1 MKFIK
6 AIEGFDGYF
15 ITKDGEVFCNL
26 GKGCTNRDK
35 RVEPYKIKPRKAKNG
50 YLRVYMRND
59 KTNKRV
65 DRYIHRLVATHY
77 VENPHGKNVV
87 NHIDSDR
94 SNNHYK
100 NLEWTTTKENLEHAM
115 THGSLQ
121 RNPHTG
127 RFERK

>member
-1 MKFIK
+1 MH
-6 AIEGFDGYF
+6 
-15 ITKDGEVFCNL
+15 
-26 GKGCTNRDK
+26 
-35 RVEPYKIKPRKAKNG
+35 RV
-50 YLRVYMRND
+50 
-59 KTNKRV
+59 
-65 DRYIHRLVATHY
+65 VATAFCPNFNQDEY
-77 VENPHGKNVV
+77 NVV